1 MEMSVFKTIGD
12 IIKTVSREKTAD
24 NAIKNSLKII
34 TSQLNIDYAILWY
47 FSKEDNLIHP
57 YYWICPFDLT
67 SVSYEPG
74 ESDIGTCYKDKKPVI
89 HVDFSGNLDEK
100 LKNIFG
106 ETKISSVICTSFN
119 SEDIGDGCISYFK
132 VNEKINEEDAEVCQI
147 LTLYI
152 EEAIKE
158 QIPSKNWEQKTLL
171 MNVNNITK
179 EFKNGD
185 MVTKVLKGINFDV
198 FNGEFL
204 CFLGES
210 GCGKSTL
217 LNIIGGMDSPT
228 SGSFTFKGVDYSKA
242 NEKELTKYRKDN
254 IGFIFQNYNLMPNL
268 TAKQNLDLIGE
279 LVENPMNS
287 EELLELVNLSDKA
300 NLYPSQ
306 LSGGQQQ
313 RVSIARALAKNPAI
327 IMADEPTAALDY
339 ETSIEVL
346 TALENVVQK
355 GTTLI
360 MVTHNEEI
368 TKMANRVIRFRNGK
382 IYEVTIN
389 SNPSKAKDLV
399 W

>member
-1 MEMSVFKTIGD
+1 MEMSIFKTIGE
-12 IIKTVSREKTAD
+12 IITSISKEESFD
-24 NAIKNSLKII
+24 SAIKNSLKII
-34 TSQLNIDYAILWY
+34 TNQLNIDYAVLWY

-57 YYWICPFDLT
+57 YYWICPYDLT
-67 SVSYEPG
+67 SVSYELG
-74 ESDIGTCYKDKKPVI
+74 EGDIGNCCKNKNPVI
-89 HVDFSGNLDEK
+89 HVDFNGELDEK
-100 LKNIFG
+100 LRNVFG
-106 ETKISSVICTSFN
+106 ETKISSIVCTSFS
-119 SEDIGDGCISYFK
+119 SEELGEGCISYFK
-132 VNEKINEEDAEVCQI
+132 VNERVNDEDAEVCQI
-147 LTLYI
+147 LTLYA
-152 EEAIKE
+152 ENTIKE
-158 QIPSKNWEQKTLL
+158 KIPTKKWEQKSLL

-185 MVTKVLKGINFDV
+185 IVTKVLKGINFDV

-242 NEKELTKYRKDN
+242 SEKELTNYRKDN

-279 LVENPMNS
+279 LVKNPMNS
-287 EELLELVNLSDKA
+287 DELLELVNLSDKA
-300 NLYPSQ
+300 NSYPSQ

-313 RVSIARALAKNPAI
+313 RVSIARALAKNPAV

-346 TALENVVQK
+346 TALENVVKK

-382 IYEVTIN
+382 IYEITIN
-389 SNPSKAKDLV
+389 SNPLSAKELV

>member
-1 MEMSVFKTIGD
+1 MEMSIFKTIGD
-12 IIKTVSREKTAD
+12 IIASISKEETFDS
-24 NAIKNSLKII
+24 AIKNSLKII
-34 TSQLNIDYAILWY
+34 TSQLNIDYAVLWY

-74 ESDIGTCYKDKKPVI
+74 DGDIGNCYKNKKPVI
-89 HVDFSGNLDEK
+89 RIDFDGELDAK
-100 LKNIFG
+100 LKNAFG
-106 ETKISSVICTSFN
+106 GTKISSVICTSFS
-119 SEDIGDGCISYFK
+119 SEELGDGCISYFK
-132 VNEKINEEDAEVCQI
+132 ANEKVDDEVAEVCQI
-147 LTLYI
+147 LTLYA
-152 EEAIKE
+152 EETIKE
-158 QIPSKNWEQKTLL
+158 KIPSKKWEQKPLL
-171 MNVNNITK
+171 MNVQNITK
-179 EFKNGD
+179 DFKNGEII
-185 MVTKVLKGINFDV
+185 TKVLKGINFDV

-204 CFLGES
+204 CFVGES

-228 SGSFTFKGVDYSKA
+228 SGSFTFNGVDYSKA
-242 NEKELTKYRKDN
+242 SEKELTDYRKNN
-254 IGFIFQNYNLMPNL
+254 IGFVFQNYNLMPNL

-279 LVENPMNS
+279 LVKNPMNS

-300 NLYPSQ
+300 DYYPSQ

-313 RVSIARALAKNPAI
+313 RVSIARALVKNPAI

-346 TALENVVQK
+346 TALENVVK
-355 GTTLI
+355 NGTTLI

-368 TKMANRVIRFRNGK
+368 AKMANRVIRFRNGK
-382 IYEVTIN
+382 IYEVSIN
-389 SNPSKAKDLV
+389 SNPLKAKELI